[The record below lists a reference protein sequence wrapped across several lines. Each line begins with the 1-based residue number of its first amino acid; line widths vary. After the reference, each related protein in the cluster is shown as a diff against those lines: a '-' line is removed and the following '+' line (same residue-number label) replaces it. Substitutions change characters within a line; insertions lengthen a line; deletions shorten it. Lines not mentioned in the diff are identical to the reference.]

1 MNRCKLTV
9 LYNEPFWVGIF
20 EVEEGECYKASKVT
34 FGAEPKDAE
43 VYEFLLKNYYKLNF
57 VNIESEDHDEKLK
70 KRKKEN
76 PKRLQR
82 KIHKEVQDKGIGT
95 KAQIALKKQHEENK
109 IERKKRTKEEKEAEE
124 ERLYKIKQQKK
135 KDKHK
140 GH

>member
-1 MNRCKLTV
+1 MNTCKLTV
-9 LYNEPFWVGIF
+9 LYNEPFWIGIF

-34 FGAEPKDAE
+34 FGAEPKDTE
-43 VYEFLLKNYYKLNF
+43 VYEFLLKNYYRLNF
-57 VNIESEDHDEKLK
+57 VSIESDKDENKLK
-70 KRKKEN
+70 KKEN
-76 PKRLQR
+76 PKRLQK

-109 IERKKRTKEEKEAEE
+109 IERKKRTKEEKKAEE

-135 KDKHK
+135 KEKHK

>member
-1 MNRCKLTV
+1 MNTFKLTV

-20 EVEEGECYKASKVT
+20 EVEEGECYKASKLT

-57 VNIESEDHDEKLK
+57 VSIESEKDEEKLK
-70 KRKKEN
+70 KKKKEN

-82 KIHKEVQDKGIGT
+82 KIQKEVQDKGIGT
-95 KAQIALKKQHEENK
+95 KAQIALKKQHEENI
-109 IERKKRTKEEKEAEE
+109 IEHKKRTKEEREAEE
-124 ERLYKIKQQKK
+124 ERLYKIKQQKRK
-135 KDKHK
+135 EKHK

>member
-1 MNRCKLTV
+1 MNTCKLTV
-9 LYNEPFWVGIF
+9 LYSEPFWIGIF
-20 EVEEGECYKASKVT
+20 EVEEGECYKAGKVT

-57 VNIESEDHDEKLK
+57 VNVESKEDEEKLK
-70 KRKKEN
+70 KKKREN

-82 KIHKEVQDKGIGT
+82 RIHKEVQEKGIGT

-109 IERKKRTKEEKEAEE
+109 VERKKRTKEEKEAEQ
-124 ERLYKIKQQKK
+124 ERLYEIKKQKRK
-135 KDKHK
+135 EKHK

>member
-1 MNRCKLTV
+1 MNTCKLTV

-57 VNIESEDHDEKLK
+57 GKVETEKDEQKLK
-70 KRKKEN
+70 KKEN

-109 IERKKRTKEEKEAEE
+109 IERKKRTKEERKVKE
-124 ERLYKIKQQKK
+124 ERLFKIKQQKK
-135 KDKHK
+135 KEKHK

>member
-1 MNRCKLTV
+1 MNTCKLTV

-57 VNIESEDHDEKLK
+57 VNIESEDHEKKLK

-76 PKRLQR
+76 PKMLQR
-82 KIHKEVQDKGIGT
+82 S
-95 KAQIALKKQHEENK
+95 IALKKLHEENK
-109 IERKKRTKEEKEAEE
+109 IERKKRTKEEREAEE
-124 ERLYKIKQQKK
+124 ERLYRMKQQKRK
-135 KDKHK
+135 EKHK

>member
-1 MNRCKLTV
+1 MNTCKLTV
-9 LYNEPFWVGIF
+9 LYNEPFWIGIF

-57 VNIESEDHDEKLK
+57 VNVESQEDEEKLK
-70 KRKKEN
+70 KKKREN

-82 KIHKEVQDKGIGT
+82 RIHKEVQEKGIGT

-124 ERLYKIKQQKK
+124 ERLYEIKKQKRK
-135 KDKHK
+135 EKHR

>member
-1 MNRCKLTV
+1 MNTCKLTV

-57 VNIESEDHDEKLK
+57 VKVETEKDEQKLK
-70 KRKKEN
+70 KKEN

-82 KIHKEVQDKGIGT
+82 KIHKEVQNKGIGT
-95 KAQIALKKQHEENK
+95 KAQNALKKQHEENK
-109 IERKKRTKEEKEAEE
+109 IERKKRTREQKEAEE
-124 ERLYKIKQQKK
+124 KMIYEMKKQKK
-135 KDKHK
+135 KEKHK